1 MTQGLKRVLGK
12 QLLVLAVICSAS
24 AFAADQSTKPLDGW
38 ISDSSCGA
46 THAGTGAACVKK
58 CIGGG
63 AKPVFVDDAKK
74 QVWTIDNPDAVTGH
88 YGHHV
93 AVVATANAAE
103 KSVHIDKVTML
114 KDQGDQS
121 KPDEMGG
128 MAH

>member
-1 MTQGLKRVLGK
+1 MKR
-12 QLLVLAVICSAS
+12 LLVLAVICSAS
-24 AFAADQSTKPLDGW
+24 AFAADQSTKPIDGW

-46 THAGTGAACVKK
+46 KHVGSGASCVKK

-74 QVWTIDNPDAVTGH
+74 QVWSIDNPDAVTGH

-93 AVVATANAAE
+93 AVVATANAEE
-103 KSVHIDKVTML
+103 KTVHIDKVTML
-114 KDQGDQS
+114 KDQGDQG
-121 KPDEMGG
+121 KPDEMSG

>member
-1 MTQGLKRVLGK
+1 M
-12 QLLVLAVICSAS
+12 
-24 AFAADQSTKPLDGW
+24 
-38 ISDSSCGA
+38 SDSQCGA
-46 THAGTGAACVKK
+46 AHAGSGAACVKK

-63 AKPVFVDDAKK
+63 AKAVFVDDAKK
-74 QVWTIDNPDAVTGH
+74 QVWSIDNPAAVAGH

-93 AVVATANAAE
+93 AVEATVNADQ
-103 KSVHIDKVTML
+103 KSVHIASVSML